1 VARVTYALTLHEHL
15 IGRQGSRKS
24 LNTPALVLDVEALD
38 RNIAAMAA
46 FAAASGLKL
55 RPHAKTHKSVD
66 IARRQIEAGALG
78 VCCAKLG
85 EAEALAAGGTQ
96 GILITS
102 PVVGEPAVERLVALA
117 GKHPSLMQSCDHP
130 DAVAAIGAAA
140 KAAGVTLT
148 LLVDLDPGLHRTGV
162 ADAAACVA
170 LARQIDAHPGLSF
183 GGVQFY
189 CGAEQHI
196 EAFADRREAIV
207 AKTAKLT
214 EAIDALK
221 AAGLAA
227 GLVTGGGTG
236 SHAIDAEL
244 GVFTELQ
251 VGSYIFMD
259 RQYGDC
265 ALREDQPSPFETS
278 LMVDA
283 RVISASHPMLVTVD
297 AGLKAFATEAG
308 PPPILAGAPEGSA
321 YRFMG
326 DEQGAIVPPKGVAPP
341 RLGERVTL
349 GAPHCDPTVNLYD
362 AYHVV
367 RGDTLEAIW
376 PVTARGRSA

>member
-1 VARVTYALTLHEHL
+1 MTYAETLHSHL
-15 IGRQGSRKS
+15 IGRQGSRQS
-24 LNTPALVLDVEALD
+24 LNTPALVVDVEALD
-38 RNIAAMAA
+38 RNIAAMAR
-46 FAAASGLKL
+46 FAARSGLKL
-55 RPHAKTHKSVD
+55 RPHAKTHKSAD
-66 IARRQIEAGALG
+66 IARRQIAAGALG

-85 EAEALAAGGTQ
+85 EAEALADE
-96 GILITS
+96 GIEGLLITS
-102 PVVGEPAVERLVALA
+102 PVVGAPAVERLIALA
-117 GKHPSLMQSCDHP
+117 AKAPTLMASCDNP

-140 KAAGVTLT
+140 KAADVKLT
-148 LLVDLDPGLHRTGV
+148 LLVDVDPGLRRTGV
-162 ADAAACVA
+162 ADAPAALA
-170 LARQIDAHPGLSF
+170 LARQIDAHPQLTF

-196 EAFADRREAIV
+196 EDYAARREAIV
-207 AKTAKLT
+207 GKMQRLAA
-214 EAIDALK
+214 AIDALQ
-221 AAGLAA
+221 AAGLAPA
-227 GLVTGGGTG
+227 IVSGGGTG

-259 RQYGDC
+259 RQYNDC
-265 ALREDQPSPFETS
+265 ALTEAAAHPFETS
-278 LMVDA
+278 LMIDA

-297 AGLKAFATEAG
+297 AGLKAMATEAG
-308 PPPILAGAPEGSA
+308 PPPILAGAAEGSA

-326 DEQGAIVPPKGVAPP
+326 DEHGAIVPPGGVAPP
-341 RLGERVTL
+341 KLGERVTL
-349 GAPHCDPTVNLYD
+349 AAPHCDPTVNLYD

>member
-1 VARVTYALTLHEHL
+1 MTTYAETLHAHL
-15 IGRQGSRKS
+15 IGRQGSRRS
-24 LNTPALVLDVEALD
+24 LNTPALVIDVAALD

-46 FAAASGLKL
+46 FAAAHGLKL

-66 IARRQIEAGALG
+66 IARRQIAAGALG

-85 EAEALAAGGTQ
+85 EAEALADGGIE
-96 GILITS
+96 GMLITS
-102 PVVGEPAVERLVALA
+102 PIVGEPAVARLVALA
-117 GKHPSLMQSCDHP
+117 AKSPTLMQSCDHA

-140 KAAGVTLT
+140 KAAGVSVT
-148 LLVDLDPGLHRTGV
+148 LLVDLDPGLRRTGV
-162 ADAAACVA
+162 ADAEAAVA
-170 LARQIDAHPGLSF
+170 LASQIDAHPALGF
-183 GGVQFY
+183 GGLQFY

-196 EAFADRREAIV
+196 EAYADRREAIV

-214 EAIDALK
+214 ETIAALK
-221 AAGLAA
+221 AAGLAPPI
-227 GLVTGGGTG
+227 VTGGGTG

-265 ALREDQPSPFETS
+265 ALREEVATPFETA
-278 LMVDA
+278 LMIDA
-283 RVISASHPMLVTVD
+283 RVISASHPAMVTVD

-308 PPPILAGAPEGSA
+308 APPILAGAAEGSA

-326 DEQGAIVPPKGVAPP
+326 DEHGAIVPPKGVAPP
-341 RLGERVTL
+341 KLGERVTL
-349 GAPHCDPTVNLYD
+349 AAPHCDPTVNLYE

-376 PVTARGRSA
+376 PVRARGRSA